1 MTPSPGPSR
10 PSMASEDPS
19 RPSMASGALG
29 LLPGALG
36 LLPGVSHLTS
46 HGSWQ
51 PVIGLEIHAQ
61 LSCSSKLFS
70 GASTTYGAEPNTHAS
85 VIDVALPG
93 TLPVPNRAALD
104 KAIRFG
110 LAVGAQIAPHS
121 VFARK
126 NYFYPDLPKGYQI
139 SQYERP
145 VVSAGRL
152 SVRVDDGR
160 TIEVEI
166 QRAHLEEDAG
176 KSVHDAFHAATGI
189 DLNRS
194 GTPLL
199 EIVSAPVLHSPA
211 EAVAYLR
218 TVHTLVRWLGI
229 CDGNMQ
235 EGSFRCD
242 ANVSVRRSGETKLGT
257 RAEIKNGNSFR
268 FVEKAIEYE
277 IERQI
282 RALENGESIVQETR
296 LYDAAH
302 HRTRPMRSK
311 EDADDYRYFPDPDLP
326 PLVVAAADIA
336 AIRATMPELPAE
348 RRARYQAELGLPEGD
363 AEQLCVDRATADFFE
378 ALLAALK
385 GAAPGSGAAG
395 ASPHGQAKIAA
406 NWVLGE
412 LAAAQNEAAL
422 PIEAARVTPAQLA
435 QLLLRVGDGTIS
447 GKIAKDVFAAM
458 WRGEGDADT
467 IIAARGLRQISDS
480 SALEAAIDAILA
492 EFPKPLADYRAGN
505 DKLLQFFVGQA
516 MKRTKGQANPQQ
528 LNALLRE
535 KLAP

>member
-1 MTPSPGPSR
+1 MTSHVSP
-10 PSMASEDPS
+10 
-19 RPSMASGALG
+19 
-29 LLPGALG
+29 
-36 LLPGVSHLTS
+36 LTS

-61 LSCSSKLFS
+61 LNAASKLFS
-70 GASTTYGAEPNTHAS
+70 GAATAYGAEPNTHAS
-85 VIDVALPG
+85 AIDVALPG
-93 TLPVPNRAALD
+93 TLPVPNRAAYD

-110 LAVGAQIAPHS
+110 LAVQAQIARHS

-139 SQYERP
+139 SQYELP
-145 VVSAGRL
+145 IVSDGRL
-152 SVRVDDGR
+152 AVRLDDGR

-176 KSVHDAFHAATGI
+176 KSIHDAFHAATAI
-189 DLNRS
+189 DLNRA

-199 EIVSAPVLHSPA
+199 EIVSAPVLHSAA
-211 EAVAYLR
+211 EAVAYLKA
-218 TVHTLVRWLGI
+218 VHTLVRWLDI

-242 ANVSVRRSGETKLGT
+242 ANVSVRPLGARALGT
-257 RAEIKNGNSFR
+257 RTEIKNVNSFR

-282 RALENGESIVQETR
+282 RALENGEAIVQETR

-302 HRTRPMRSK
+302 HHTRPMRSK

-326 PLVVAAADIA
+326 TLVVSEADIA
-336 AIRATMPELPAE
+336 AIGASLPELPAA
-348 RRARYQAELGLPEGD
+348 RQARYQRELGLSEAD
-363 AEQLCVDRATADFFE
+363 ARQLCQERATADYFE
-378 ALLAALK
+378 AVLAAF
-385 GAAPGSGAAG
+385 GAACGPADD
-395 ASPHGQAKIAA
+395 AKQVV

-412 LAAAQNEAAL
+412 LAAALNEAAVS
-422 PIEAARVTPAQLA
+422 IEHARVAAPQLA
-435 QLLLRVGDGTIS
+435 ALLGRVRDRTIS

-458 WRGEGDADT
+458 WAGEGDADA
-467 IIAARGLRQISDS
+467 IIAARGLTQISDS
-480 SALEAAIDAILA
+480 SALAAAIDAILA
-492 EFPKPLADYRAGN
+492 EFPNQVADYRAGN

-516 MKRTKGQANPQQ
+516 MKRTRGQADPQQ

-535 KLAP
+535 KLVLRAEG

>member
-1 MTPSPGPSR
+1 VTSSHVSR
-10 PSMASEDPS
+10 
-19 RPSMASGALG
+19 
-29 LLPGALG
+29 
-36 LLPGVSHLTS
+36 LTS

-61 LSCSSKLFS
+61 LSCASKLFS
-70 GASTTYGAEPNTHAS
+70 GASTAYGAEPNTHAS
-85 VIDVALPG
+85 VVDVALPG
-93 TLPVPNRAALD
+93 TLPVANRAALD

-110 LAVGAQIAPHS
+110 LAVDATIAPHS

-139 SQYERP
+139 SQYELP
-145 VVSAGRL
+145 IVSAGHLAVRL
-152 SVRVDDGR
+152 DDGR
-160 TIEVEI
+160 TIDVEI

-189 DLNRS
+189 DLNRA

-199 EIVSAPVLHSPA
+199 EIVSAPMLHSPA
-211 EAVAYLR
+211 EAVAYMR
-218 TVHTLVRWLGI
+218 AVHTLVRWLGI

-242 ANVSVRRSGETKLGT
+242 ANVSVRRSGEARLGT
-257 RAEIKNGNSFR
+257 RAEIKNVNSFR

-302 HRTRPMRSK
+302 HRTRSMRGK

-326 PLVVAAADIA
+326 PLVATAADIE
-336 AIRATMPELPAE
+336 AIRKTMPELPAQ
-348 RRARYQAELGLPEGD
+348 RMARYQSDLQLPEAD
-363 AEQLCVDRATADFFE
+363 AAQLCQDRATADYFE
-378 ALLAALK
+378 ALLGALAAIP
-385 GAAPGSGAAG
+385 GAAADGR
-395 ASPHGQAKIAA
+395 QADAKMAA

-412 LAAAQNEAAL
+412 HAAALNEAGAA
-422 PIEAARVTPAQLA
+422 IEATRIAAPALAGLLARI
-435 QLLLRVGDGTIS
+435 REGSIS
-447 GKIAKDVFAAM
+447 GKIGKDVFAAM
-458 WRGEGDADT
+458 WAGEGDADT

-480 SALEAAIDAILA
+480 GALAATIDAILA
-492 EFPKPLADYRAGN
+492 EFPAQVADYHAGN

-535 KLAP
+535 KLGPSADG